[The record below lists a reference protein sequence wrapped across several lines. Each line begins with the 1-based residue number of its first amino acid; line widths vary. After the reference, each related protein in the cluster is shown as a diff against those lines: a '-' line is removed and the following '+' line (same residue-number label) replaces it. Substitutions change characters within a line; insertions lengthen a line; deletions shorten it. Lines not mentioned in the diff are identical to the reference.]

1 MKKSIIAVLVIV
13 VLGLIIWNV
22 SKKGTLSPVDKE
34 PIKIGAI
41 ISQTGVAASF
51 GEMTKLGM
59 DMAAEEINTKG
70 GVNGRKVVILYEND
84 NTDPK
89 TAAGLYQKFTGI
101 DKVDAIVG
109 SNFDFVTQP
118 VFALAKMGDTV
129 VVSPSNPRI
138 PGAFETNEQS
148 FVMMSDFSKVIG
160 EFEKYLAKEKYT
172 NLAIVRFE
180 SAFGEEITKT
190 LNTIQTKLGKPTV
203 IDETYKQIGNNDFKT
218 VILKLKQAKVDI
230 VFLDMIAT
238 DPITFVTQ
246 AKQLGFTG
254 KILTHIGIQTA
265 TAIPGTD
272 PNIFNG
278 MIVLN
283 WDVVTSDF
291 DAKFHAKYNK
301 DPLNSVNRAYDE
313 VFILAEAVSK
323 AKTKAEVSK
332 ILEIT
337 EFTTPNG
344 TFKFTA
350 DHSAANTP
358 VRLEIFEKGKLI
370 PYVAK

>member
-1 MKKSIIAVLVIV
+1 MKKSIIAVVVIV

-22 SKKGTLSPVDKE
+22 TKKDTDSSATKE

-41 ISQTGVAASF
+41 LSQTGVAASF
-51 GEMTKLGM
+51 GEMSKDGM
-59 DMAAEEINTKG
+59 DMAAEEINAKG
-70 GVNGRKVVILYEND
+70 GIDGRKVAILYEND

-89 TAAGLYQKFTGI
+89 TAAGLYQKFTGV

-118 VFALAKMGDTV
+118 VFALAKLGDTV

-138 PGAFETNEQS
+138 PGAFETNKNS
-148 FVMMSDFSKVIG
+148 FVMMSDFSKIIG
-160 EFEKYLAKEKYT
+160 EFEKYLSKETYT
-172 NLAIVRFE
+172 KLAVVRFE

-190 LNTIQTKLGKPTV
+190 LNTIQTKLGKPAV

-218 VILKLKQAKVDI
+218 VIAKLKQANVDI

-246 AKQLGFTG
+246 AKQLGFKG
-254 KILTHIGIQTA
+254 KILSHIGIETA

-272 PNIFNG
+272 PNMFNG
-278 MIVLN
+278 MVVLN

-291 DAKFHAKYNK
+291 HTRFLAKYNK
-301 DPLNSVNRAYDE
+301 NPINSVNRAYDQIY
-313 VFILAEAVSK
+313 ILAEAISK
-323 AKTKAEVSK
+323 AKTKDEIAM
-332 ILEIT
+332 ILETT

-344 TFKFTA
+344 VFKFTA

-370 PYVAK
+370 PYVPK